1 MTDPH
6 IPKARN
12 VLEAALRILDEDGA
26 GARTDDPQ
34 GRDCS
39 WRRSRAS
46 LRRPLR
52 YLERYVGNRAA
63 CVREV
68 IDSLPDS
75 YRAALILHE
84 LEELTAEQTALI
96 CEYSVATA
104 KIRIHAGAARLLS
117 RQRRRVSVWV

>member
-6 IPKARN
+6 IPEARK

-26 GARTDDPQ
+26 GARTGGMTQ

-96 CEYSVATA
+96 FEYSVATA

-117 RQRRRVSVWV
+117 RQRRRVSV